1 MTAARRFRAAALSAF
16 VALCAIGCE
25 TRTGDE
31 VEYGP
36 ISNPPWT
43 IRGLRIGM
51 TPSEAERIMGTPTRS
66 NTSYGRTT
74 TSWNDIGVTFDT
86 GGKAVDILGDRLNG
100 PAASGVGDVIVQRGV
115 SEAEVV
121 GRLGAGSSKSSYR
134 PSGSGVISCGMKRA
148 GGEHRY
154 EDATTIYTVG
164 IYEDR
169 LSFVRAQP
177 KRTR

>member
-1 MTAARRFRAAALSAF
+1 VTTPRRFRAAALAGF
-16 VALCAIGCE
+16 VAVCAIGCE

-31 VEYGP
+31 VEHGP

-51 TPSEAERIMGTPTRS
+51 TPGEAERIMGPPTRS

-86 GGKAVDILGDRLNG
+86 AGKAVDILGDRLNAPTG
-100 PAASGVGDVIVQRGV
+100 AIIVQQGA

-121 GRLGAGSSKSSYR
+121 GRLGKGSVKGAYQ
-134 PSGSGVISCGMKRA
+134 PSGSGVISCGMNRVGA
-148 GGEHRY
+148 EHRY

-164 IYEDR
+164 VREDR
-169 LSFVRAQP
+169 LTFVRAESRP
-177 KRTR
+177 AR